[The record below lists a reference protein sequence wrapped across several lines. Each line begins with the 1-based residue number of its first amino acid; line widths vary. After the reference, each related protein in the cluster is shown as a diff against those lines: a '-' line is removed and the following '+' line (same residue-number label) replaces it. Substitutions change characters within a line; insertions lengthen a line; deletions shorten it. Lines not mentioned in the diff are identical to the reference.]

1 MIFGLYFTKN
11 YPMKNKIR
19 SFSLQFFLFL
29 FLIPFGNISHSQI
42 TRISIANGNW
52 NNPAIWS
59 PNGVPTLADDSII
72 VNTTVTFNQNI
83 ADGQAMFRV
92 TAIGSLIDLGNDTI
106 ALGGDDAIISGYM
119 STGVLAVGMTNSMN
133 NYGTISISN
142 ELDQSGIFVNENTGK
157 ICVAQYLITSD
168 NFTNNGSISTN
179 NWTNSGVADG
189 NGKYC
194 IANFFINAMDVIGT
208 LDICDATPNTP
219 FDINAG
225 TIAATITYCTAGP
238 CGLCPT
244 PSGIANEFQNGIPLK
259 VFPNPFSKMTQLE
272 INPAFLNSNLD
283 LIFVMYDVTGKEVT
297 RETITNSRLLIER
310 GNLSDGIYFYRLT
323 LGGNAIASGKL
334 IAE

>member
-1 MIFGLYFTKN
+1 
-11 YPMKNKIR
+11 MKNKIR

-59 PNGVPTLADDSII
+59 PTGVPTLADDSII
-72 VNTTVTFNQNI
+72 INTDVVFNQKI
-83 ADGQAMFRV
+83 RDGLAMIRIN
-92 TAIGSLIDLGNDTI
+92 TGKSLIDLGNDT
-106 ALGGDDAIISGYM
+106 AAFGGHRFVVDGYF
-119 STGVLAVGMTNSMN
+119 SVGVLAVGMMDSATVKGGLNV
-133 NYGTISISN
+133 YT
-142 ELDQSGIFVNENTGK
+142 DVAQSGIFIVQPTGQFC
-157 ICVAQYLITSD
+157 IGQQLATSD
-168 NFTNNGSISTN
+168 DFINNGSVRADSWVNGAIVTG
-179 NWTNSGVADG
+179 NSG
-189 NGKYC
+189 KFC
-194 IANFFINAMDVIGT
+194 IANSFINSDAISGT
-208 LDICDATPNTP
+208 LDICDATP
-219 FDINAG
+219 G
-225 TIAATITYCTAGP
+225 TIYDVNMGTISPSITYCASGP
-238 CGLCPT
+238 CGLCPAPT
-244 PSGIANEFQNGIPLK
+244 GIANEFQNGIPLK